1 MKATVMS
8 ALSIILTVPL
18 LLEFVFAPF
27 NLWTGRTM
35 DNFVRFTGWSP
46 RVATTLFAPVK
57 LATAVVLAVGLFLRG
72 PSIAGAALSLA
83 ISLVY
88 LVRLAHPR
96 RRDGAGLAG
105 FTLFGAL
112 AAALLVVDLVA

>member
-1 MKATVMS
+1 MS
-8 ALSIILTVPL
+8 AVAVILTVPL
-18 LLEFVFAPF
+18 LLEFIFAPF

-35 DNFVRFTGWSP
+35 DNFVRFTGWAP
-46 RVATTLFAPVK
+46 RVARTVFAPVK

-72 PSIAGAALSLA
+72 ASIAGAALALA

-96 RRDGAGLAG
+96 RRDGAGLAA
-105 FTLFGAL
+105 FILFGAL
-112 AAALLVVDLVA
+112 AAALLIVALAG